1 MASLGNNNFIS
12 FILHMV
18 PLKSGLLLIHT
29 VKIIHGPVVPCHSPN
44 RCLAGLTFANSP
56 FFVKLKNPS
65 ILCQK
70 VITFEGSHRGY
81 SWLKDDIVLSTN
93 P

>member
-1 MASLGNNNFIS
+1 
-12 FILHMV
+12 MV

-56 FFVKLKNPS
+56 VFVKLKNPS
-65 ILCQK
+65 ILWQN
-70 VITFEGSHRGY
+70 VITFEWLHRGY
-81 SWLKDDIVLSTN
+81 SWLKDDIVLNNN